1 MNTYGLRAQRYY
13 RRWAP
18 LALAEITDP
27 ETFFTDLG
35 EQIQGQVLQVSQEME
50 STLDPTVPY
59 LERVAQLRAVQRDA
73 EEVAMTD
80 LVYGPVLP
88 ELQGQ
93 EQLMQ
98 ILGDLPSTGALEAR
112 VDQIAQSDDE
122 EPTGL
127 TMETEQAVAVMTRL
141 AAILPDLM
149 DVPEMSDATVAMHL
163 DRLTTFLTEHRTQLQ
178 ELRIV

>member
-1 MNTYGLRAQRYY
+1 MNKYGLRAQRYY
-13 RRWAP
+13 SRWAP
-18 LALAEITDP
+18 LALAEISDP
-27 ETFFTDLG
+27 ETFFTELG
-35 EQIQGQVLQVSQEME
+35 EQIESEVLLISQEME
-50 STLDPTVPY
+50 SPLDPTVPY

-80 LVYGPVLP
+80 LVYSPVLP

-122 EPTGL
+122 EPTGF
-127 TMETEQAVAVMTRL
+127 TIETEQAVALMTHL

-149 DVPEMSDATVAMHL
+149 DVPDMSDATVAMHL
-163 DRLTTFLTEHRTQLQ
+163 ERLTAFLQEHRLQLQ